1 MLFNNAEMD
10 KVLENTK
17 IDKKDIKRY
26 PYRLGAY
33 DEYPKTK
40 GELNQLKW
48 IDVVISYM
56 TDLKDIITYLN
67 EHCDNKTKRQVAF
80 NLKSYFYV
88 DIIKRS

>member
-26 PYRLGAY
+26 PYRLGTY

-40 GELNQLKW
+40 
-48 IDVVISYM
+48 
-56 TDLKDIITYLN
+56 
-67 EHCDNKTKRQVAF
+67 
-80 NLKSYFYV
+80 
-88 DIIKRS
+88 